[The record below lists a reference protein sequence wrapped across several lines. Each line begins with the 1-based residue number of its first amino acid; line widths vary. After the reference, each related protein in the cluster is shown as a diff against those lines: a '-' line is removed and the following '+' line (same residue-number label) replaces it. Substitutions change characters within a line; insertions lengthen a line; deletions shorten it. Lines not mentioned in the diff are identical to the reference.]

1 MDRRDFL
8 KSGVAAASV
17 ATLAATSSAMAAT
30 AEPKPQRFQKG
41 VSPWAMI
48 MNCAT
53 IRPVALRDQV
63 RIVAETGWDG
73 IEPWMN
79 DLEKFEAEGGD
90 VNALGREIKDR
101 GLRISNII
109 GLWDGMP
116 EGDEAF
122 AASLPMSRKRMKL
135 AADLGS
141 PYVAALPLPDREN
154 FNLADAA
161 IRYRELVKIGREEYG
176 IQPIMEFVSV
186 FKGVTRLG
194 QAAAIALDAD
204 TPHAYILP
212 DIFHLWKG
220 GSGFAGIA
228 RLQGDF
234 IADFHWNDVPP
245 GVTPAEANDGTRIMP
260 GDGILPLTQC
270 MKDLQAIGYTRG
282 LSLELFNREFWAMD
296 GKKVCEIGLQ
306 KMLANVA
313 TAGA

>member
-8 KSGVAAASV
+8 KTGVAASAV
-17 ATLAATSSAMAAT
+17 TLAVSSAVTAAT
-30 AEPKPQRFQKG
+30 AESKPQRFQKN

-48 MNCAT
+48 MNSAT
-53 IRPVALRDQV
+53 IRPVPLRDQV
-63 RIVAETGWDG
+63 KFVAETGWDG

-90 VNALGREIKDR
+90 VKALGREIKDR

-122 AASLPMSRKRMKL
+122 AASLPMTRNRL
-135 AADLGS
+135 RIAADLGS

-154 FNLADAA
+154 FNIADGA

-176 IQPIMEFVSV
+176 VQPIMEFVSV

-204 TPHAYILP
+204 TPHAYVLP
-212 DIFHLWKG
+212 DTFHMWKG
-220 GSGFAGIA
+220 GGGFSGIS

-245 GVTPAEANDGTRIMP
+245 GVTPSEANDGTRIMP

-270 MKDLQAIGYTRG
+270 LKDLQAIGYTRG
-282 LSLELFNREFWAMD
+282 LSLEIFNKEYWAMD
-296 GKKVCEIGLQ
+296 GKKICEIGLS
-306 KMLANVA
+306 KMLENVA
-313 TAGA
+313 AAGV

>member
-8 KSGVAAASV
+8 KTGVAASA
-17 ATLAATSSAMAAT
+17 ATLAAGASAT
-30 AEPKPQRFQKG
+30 AAEAAKSKPQRFQKG
-41 VSPWAMI
+41 ASPWAMI
-48 MNCAT
+48 MNSAT
-53 IRPVALRDQV
+53 IRPVPLKDQV
-63 RIVAETGWDG
+63 RMVAETGWDG
-73 IEPWMN
+73 IEPWM
-79 DLEKFEAEGGD
+79 DALEKFDAEGGD
-90 VNALGREIKDR
+90 VKALGREIEDR
-101 GLRISNII
+101 GLRIANII

-186 FKGVTRLG
+186 FKSVTRLG

-204 TPHAYILP
+204 TPHAYVLP
-212 DIFHLWKG
+212 DTFHMWKG
-220 GSGFAGIA
+220 GGGFAGIA

-245 GVTPAEANDGTRIMP
+245 GVTPKDANDGTRIMP

-270 MKDLQAIGYTRG
+270 LKDLQTIGYTRG
-282 LSLELFNREFWAMD
+282 LSLEIFNKEYWAID
-296 GKKVCEIGLQ
+296 AKKVCEIGLR
-306 KMLANVA
+306 KMLENVA
-313 TAGA
+313 TAGV

>member
-1 MDRRDFL
+1 VDRRDFL
-8 KSGVAAASV
+8 KTGVAASAS
-17 ATLAATSSAMAAT
+17 TLAAGASSAAAAKT
-30 AEPKPQRFQKG
+30 KPERFQKG

-53 IRPVALRDQV
+53 IRPVPLKDQV
-63 RIVAETGWDG
+63 RFVAETGWDG

-79 DLEKFEAEGGD
+79 DLEKFEAGGGD
-90 VNALGREIKDR
+90 VKALGREIKDR
-101 GLRISNII
+101 GLRISNVI

-122 AASLPMSRKRMKL
+122 AASLPLTRNRMRL

-161 IRYRELVKIGREEYG
+161 IRYRELVKIGREEYN

-186 FKGVTRLG
+186 FKSVTRLG

-204 TPHAYILP
+204 TPHAYVLP
-212 DIFHLWKG
+212 DTFHLWKG
-220 GSGFAGIA
+220 GSGFSGIA

-245 GVTPAEANDGTRIMP
+245 GVTPAAATDATRILP

-270 MKDLQAIGYTRG
+270 LKDLHAIGYTRG
-282 LSLELFNREFWAMD
+282 LSLELFNRELWAMD
-296 GKKVCEIGLQ
+296 GKKVCELGLR
-306 KMLANVA
+306 KMLENVA
-313 TAGA
+313 TAGV

>member
-8 KSGVAAASV
+8 KIGAAVSSAS
-17 ATLAATSSAMAAT
+17 LAAGAQANSP
-30 AEPKPQRFQKG
+30 EVKPLRFQKG
-41 VSPWAMI
+41 VSPWPMI

-53 IRPVALRDQV
+53 IRPVPLRDQ
-63 RIVAETGWDG
+63 IKFVAETGWDG

-79 DLEKFEAEGGD
+79 DLEKFDAEGGD
-90 VNALGREIKDR
+90 VKALGKEIKDR
-101 GLRISNII
+101 GLRIANII

-154 FNLADAA
+154 FNLADGA
-161 IRYRELVKIGREEYG
+161 IRYRELVKIGREEFG

-186 FKGVTRLG
+186 FKSVTRLG
-194 QAAAIALDAD
+194 QAAAIAFDAD
-204 TPHAYILP
+204 TPHSYILP
-212 DIFHLWKG
+212 DTFHMWKG
-220 GSGFAGIA
+220 GGGFAAIA

-245 GVTPAEANDGTRIMP
+245 GVQPHEANDGTRIMP

-270 MKDLQAIGYTRG
+270 LKDLKAIGYNRP
-282 LSLELFNREFWAMD
+282 LSLEIFNKEYWAMD

-313 TAGA
+313 KAEV

>member
-8 KSGVAAASV
+8 KTGMAVSAATIAAGATPTVAAA
-17 ATLAATSSAMAAT
+17 AT
-30 AEPKPQRFQKG
+30 AKPERFQKG
-41 VSPWAMI
+41 ASPWAMI
-48 MNCAT
+48 MNSAT
-53 IRPVALRDQV
+53 IRPVPLKDQV

-73 IEPWMN
+73 IEPWM
-79 DLEKFEAEGGD
+79 DALEKFDAEGGD
-90 VNALGREIKDR
+90 VKALGREIKDR
-101 GLRISNII
+101 GLRIANII

-186 FKGVTRLG
+186 FKSVTRLG

-204 TPHAYILP
+204 TPHAYVLP
-212 DIFHLWKG
+212 DTFHMWKG
-220 GSGFAGIA
+220 GGGFAGIA

-245 GVTPAEANDGTRIMP
+245 GVTPKDANDGTRIMP

-270 MKDLQAIGYTRG
+270 LKDLQAIGYTRG
-282 LSLELFNREFWAMD
+282 LSLEIFNKEYWAMD
-296 GKKVCEIGLQ
+296 GKKICEIGLQ
-306 KMLANVA
+306 KMLENVA
-313 TAGA
+313 TAGV